1 MSNLLPFDRL
11 VETQYL
17 LAFFHPK
24 PAYPF
29 HVLILPKT
37 ELTSMLTI
45 KPEDAPFLVDC
56 FATIQKLVECFN
68 LEAFGYRVI
77 INSGQNQEFPIL
89 HFHLISE
96 QYPQAQEQA

>member
-29 HVLILPKT
+29 HVLILPKA
-37 ELTSMLTI
+37 ELTSVLSI
-45 KPEDAPFLVDC
+45 KPVDTPFLVDC
-56 FATIQKLVECFN
+56 FATIQKLVARFN
-68 LEAFGYRVI
+68 LEACGYRVI
-77 INSGQNQEFPIL
+77 INGGQNQEFPIL
-89 HFHLISE
+89 HFHLISD
-96 QYPQAQEQA
+96 QVPLTQEQT